1 MTLSNQNSW
10 ENKQEA
16 LIASL
21 HTQPLL
27 IVIRPNDNELDD
39 FSSKSLLFST
49 ISKLSKCGV
58 KHIEISWLNDTRWFK
73 LVKSLLDQFPNLLIG
88 VASISNI
95 ESINSI
101 GELGIKYA
109 ISPVF
114 DENLQ
119 EHARKRGQILI
130 PGVLTPTE
138 IQKAKNHGCKII
150 KLFPASHLG
159 IKYLNKIRVPL
170 DPLPFIIA
178 AGGLKAKDIQSW
190 LNAGYDAIALGRNL
204 VCEGE
209 IDPELVLW
217 LSNTRNN

>member
-1 MTLSNQNSW
+1 MTLLNQNSW
-10 ENKQEA
+10 ENKQES
-16 LIASL
+16 LISSL
-21 HTQPLL
+21 NKQPLL
-27 IVIRPNDNELDD
+27 VVLRPNKDELED
-39 FSSKSLLFST
+39 FSSKSLLFSK

-58 KHIEISWLNDTRWFK
+58 KHIEISWLNDTRWFE
-73 LVKSLLDQFPNLLIG
+73 LVKMLLEQFPNLLIG
-88 VASISNI
+88 VASILNI
-95 ESINSI
+95 ESIDSI
-101 GELGIKYA
+101 EELGIKYA

-114 DENLQ
+114 DEKLQ

-150 KLFPASHLG
+150 KLFPASNLG
-159 IKYLNKIRVPL
+159 IKYLNKIRIPL

-178 AGGLKAKDIQSW
+178 AGGLKAKNIQPW
-190 LNAGYDAIALGRNL
+190 LNAGYDAIALGRHL
-204 VCEGE
+204 ICEGE